1 MPTTTPLFLRYGT
14 KSVPVASI
22 EEASRLYCAA
32 RDASGEGASTWPT
45 GLLTGPDG
53 EEFFISFN
61 GKVWADDPCRR
72 DWRPGARPVFCP
84 YSA

>member
-1 MPTTTPLFLRYGT
+1 MPTAYTLTTRSGPQQFP
-14 KSVPVASI
+14 SIAAAS
-22 EEASRLYCAA
+22 AAYCAD

-53 EEFFISFN
+53 EQFFVSYN

-72 DWRPGARPVFCP
+72 DWRPGASPVFCP
-84 YSA
+84 YAA